1 MTDDAP
7 SASQVKKAGRVLRR
21 SLRNFSEMFE
31 HPDEYSA
38 ALDVLASY
46 RAAHQTPLINA
57 NNSVRGYM
65 KTLGIEGPVTQR
77 LKRIPTVLD
86 KLQREPT
93 LDLSR
98 MHDIGGCRAVLQNI
112 ADVRRLEAKII
123 DLRPVTKHRDYI
135 SMPRASGYR
144 AVHVIAQFKD
154 RNIEIQLRTGFQHDW
169 AIIVEKMS
177 NLVGVNLKGDGSHQ
191 LQQVM
196 RLVSERIALV
206 ESGTDV
212 DTERLNELREAI
224 SVIHQ
229 QMNGGSDR

>member
-1 MTDDAP
+1 
-7 SASQVKKAGRVLRR
+7 
-21 SLRNFSEMFE
+21 
-31 HPDEYSA
+31 
-38 ALDVLASY
+38 
-46 RAAHQTPLINA
+46 
-57 NNSVRGYM
+57 
-65 KTLGIEGPVTQR
+65 
-77 LKRIPTVLD
+77 
-86 KLQREPT
+86 
-93 LDLSR
+93 

-154 RNIEIQLRTGFQHDW
+154 RNIEIQLRTALQHDW

-196 RLVSERIALV
+196 SLVSERIALV

-229 QMNGGSDR
+229 QMNGGPNR